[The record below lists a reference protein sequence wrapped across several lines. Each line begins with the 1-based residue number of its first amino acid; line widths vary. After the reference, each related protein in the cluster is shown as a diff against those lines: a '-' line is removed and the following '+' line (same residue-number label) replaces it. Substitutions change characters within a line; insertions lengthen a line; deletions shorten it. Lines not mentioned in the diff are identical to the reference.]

1 MAHQH
6 QKGHTVPKQVSPL
19 DDDDDITESTR
30 KKECYGSTVSHLEKK
45 SSNKQGNAHYGPR
58 PAKVAG

>member
-1 MAHQH
+1 M
-6 QKGHTVPKQVSPL
+6 PKQASPP

-30 KKECYGSTVSHLEKK
+30 KKVLSFYSLSPSQNVKSNFEKK
-45 SSNKQGNAHYGPR
+45 SSNEQGNAHYGPR